1 MIWVLMG
8 SSNRR
13 LCSHWEERGEAL
25 SAHRQ
30 GLHGTPGPEPTCGRQ
45 GTPLSCLLRWD
56 LQETEDFPGLTVYV
70 VIFF

>member
-1 MIWVLMG
+1 MG
-8 SSNRR
+8 SSNRI

-45 GTPLSCLLRWD
+45 GTRSPVSSGGTCKRLKTFQASLLTW
-56 LQETEDFPGLTVYV
+56 
-70 VIFF
+70 